1 MRFRRTDREGR
12 TRTVEAV
19 THLSAAA
26 GQKLRENAATARR
39 EVLML
44 LPLVVGVLLAYKYR
58 EGLFGLDE
66 PIRIAC
72 AVALVSLGWW
82 VARDIGRAMAP
93 TLFKRLDPATAGTVS
108 FLIRLVLLGL
118 ALLIALRYAGVDP
131 RTLAV
136 GGAFTAVVV
145 GLAAQNTLGNVLAGL
160 ILLSAR
166 PFKVGDRV
174 RFQAG
179 GLAGQ
184 VEGVVMGL
192 GLLYVT
198 LAQGEDT
205 IMIPNN
211 VAMSA
216 AVVPLRE
223 PAAVDLRARLKPE
236 VKPSEL
242 QSFLE
247 ENVRVPTRSR
257 PHISVDEV
265 DDEEVIMRVFAVPE
279 LDRDG
284 PKLADEILAAIGQV
298 TGRANGNGNGN
309 GSEDANGGGPAEAEP
324 PPQVPH
330 EALDGSRSA

>member
-1 MRFRRTDREGR
+1 MRLIRRTSDGR

-19 THLSAAA
+19 THLSATAA
-26 GQKLRENAATARR
+26 AKLRENAARARR
-39 EVLML
+39 EVLIL
-44 LPLVVGVLLAYKYR
+44 TPLVIGVLLVYHYR
-58 EGLFGLDE
+58 ISWFGLDV
-66 PIRIAC
+66 PVRVLC
-72 AVALVSLGWW
+72 SLALVALGWW
-82 VARDIGRAMAP
+82 FARDVGRAVGPA
-93 TLFKRLDPATAGTVS
+93 LFRRLEPATAGTVS
-108 FLIRLVLLGL
+108 FLIRLVLLLL
-118 ALLIALRYAGVDP
+118 ALLVALRTAGLDP

-145 GLAAQNTLGNVLAGL
+145 GLAAQNTLGNVLAGVL
-160 ILLSAR
+160 LLSAR
-166 PFKVGDRV
+166 PFRVGERV

-211 VAMSA
+211 VAMAA

-223 PAAVDLRARLKPE
+223 PAAVDLRARLKPD

-242 QSFLE
+242 QRFLE
-247 ENVRVPTRSR
+247 EKVRTPTRSH
-257 PHISVDEV
+257 PHISVEEV
-265 DDEEVIMRVFAVPE
+265 DDEEVIMRVYAVPE

-284 PKLADEILAAIGQV
+284 PKLADEILAAIGEV
-298 TGRANGNGNGN
+298 TGRDGP
-309 GSEDANGGGPAEAEP
+309 SPDGGGPS
-324 PPQVPH
+324 Q
-330 EALDGSRSA
+330 

>member
-1 MRFRRTDREGR
+1 MRFIRRN

-19 THLSAAA
+19 THLSATAA
-26 GQKLRENAATARR
+26 AKLRANAATARR
-39 EVLML
+39 QAL
-44 LPLVVGVLLAYKYR
+44 LVAPLLVIVFLAYRYR
-58 EGLFGLDE
+58 IDLFGVDE
-66 PIRIAC
+66 PVRFAC
-72 AVALVSLGWW
+72 ALALIALGWW
-82 VARDIGRAMAP
+82 FARDIGRAASP
-93 TLFKRLDPATAGTVS
+93 ALFRRLDPATAGTVS

-118 ALLIALRYAGVDP
+118 ALLLALRYAGLDP
-131 RTLAV
+131 RALAV
-136 GGAFTAVVV
+136 GGAFTAVVL

-160 ILLSAR
+160 LLLSAQ
-166 PFKVGDRV
+166 PFRVGDRV

-211 VAMSA
+211 VAMAA

-242 QSFLE
+242 QAFLE
-247 ENVRVPTRSR
+247 ENVKVPTRSH
-257 PHISVDEV
+257 PHISVEEV
-265 DDEEVIMRVFAVPE
+265 DDEEVVMRVLAVPE
-279 LDRDG
+279 IDRDG
-284 PKLADEILAAIGQV
+284 PKLPDELLAAIGQV
-298 TGRANGNGNGN
+298 TGRASANGNGNGN
-309 GSEDANGGGPAEAEP
+309 GNGGGPAEAE
-324 PPQVPH
+324 
-330 EALDGSRSA
+330 